1 MSQITQDPFHKYTS
15 VIRDLTGVAADI
27 SRVEETKA
35 AAASNRQHQLL
46 DGCIQEEQA
55 LLLKLRGLEQHRM
68 QQQKALGWE
77 DLTLRQILERASQEQ
92 RTVLAPLFES
102 LEQQLNRLSQ
112 ARDASEKILG
122 VRLHELEL
130 LAMRQQGSSYNSEG
144 SASPAGSSARIRD
157 TYV

>member
-1 MSQITQDPFHKYTS
+1 MSQITQEPWNKYIS
-15 VIRDLTGVAADI
+15 VIRDLTSVASEI
-27 SRVEETKA
+27 SRVEEIKA
-35 AAASNRQHQLL
+35 TAASNRQHHLL

-77 DLTLRQILERASQEQ
+77 DFTLKQILKAASPEQ
-92 RTVLAPLFES
+92 RATLGPLFET
-102 LEQQLNRLSQ
+102 LEQQLNRLAG
-112 ARDASEKILG
+112 ARDASERILG

-130 LAMRQQGSSYNSEG
+130 LARQQQGSSYNNEG
-144 SASPAGSSARIRD
+144 NASPAGGKTRIRD